1 MKLSL
6 SLSKKIGI
14 LTSAI
19 LVISVTILTVFFIVI
34 FKNNMDSEFAER
46 IVSTGENL
54 SAIVAGPLATIVSYS
69 EEFSPEAIKLL
80 AKPFEITIEKQN
92 DIFYA
97 VLTKNGRLITSAERF
112 NSLNFQLPE
121 AKEIKKAFKG
131 KYALYENKIG
141 GKKLNEIHFPVIKE
155 GKNLGEIVLG
165 YSKTRINRL
174 IGDTISSTGLLSIGF
189 LITAIIFSL
198 IFINK
203 TLSKPINAV
212 IAAASALSAHDLTQK
227 IKILS
232 SDEMGRLGQAFNQVI
247 DSLHEIISQVHDSAG
262 VVSNSSQ
269 GIYSYTEQMS
279 GSAQEIANVIDRID
293 KGAAEQA
300 RTVENTFRIIEKSA
314 ISLKLMAKNAKDV
327 SKAVEEASINAQE
340 GRIVAKEATE
350 KIEWLTNTVLD
361 TTKVIQ
367 DLGQMSKQIGEITS
381 TITSIADQTN
391 LLALNAAIEAA
402 RAGEA
407 GRGFAVVA
415 EEVRRLADG
424 SAEAVRKI
432 SNLIKTIQNDTNRAV
447 NSIQHSSQEVQEG
460 KLQVA
465 HLFEVLVKISKV
477 VGNASSLTQQISDV
491 GEERVKEIE
500 QAVKTISNAAAIAKE
515 SVSTTQQV
523 TINVREQTALMQQM
537 ASTAEELTSLA
548 ANLKDI
554 VGKFKLT
561 AQPS

>member
-1 MKLSL
+1 MKSFL

-14 LTSAI
+14 LTSVI
-19 LVISVTILTVFFIVI
+19 LVISVIILIGFFIGI
-34 FKNNMDSEFAER
+34 FSNSMDSEFSER
-46 IVSTGENL
+46 IVSAGENL
-54 SAIVAGPLATIVSYS
+54 SAIVAGPLETIVSYS
-69 EEFSPEAIKLL
+69 EEFSPETTKLL
-80 AKPFEITIEKQN
+80 TKPFEITIEKHK

-97 VLTKNGRLITSAERF
+97 VLIRNERLITSANRF
-112 NSLNFQLPE
+112 NDANFQLPE
-121 AKEIKKAFKG
+121 SLKTKRIFKG
-131 KYALYENKIG
+131 KYILYENKIG
-141 GKKLNEIHFPVIKE
+141 EKKLYEIHFPVIKE
-155 GKNLGEIVLG
+155 EKKLGEIILG
-165 YSKTRINRL
+165 YSKARINQLIWNTISL
-174 IGDTISSTGLLSIGF
+174 IGLISIGF
-189 LITAIIFSL
+189 LIITIIISFV
-198 IFINK
+198 FINK
-203 TLSKPINAV
+203 TLSKPINA
-212 IAAASALSAHDLTQK
+212 IITAAAALSAHDLTQK

-232 SDEMGRLGQAFNQVI
+232 NDEMGKLGLAFNQVI
-247 DSLHEIISQVHDSAG
+247 DSLHEIISQVHDSSS

-447 NSIQHSSQEVQEG
+447 NSIQHSSREVQEG

-465 HLFEVLVKISKV
+465 RLFEVLVKISNV

-561 AQPS
+561 AQL

>member
-14 LTSAI
+14 LTSVI
-19 LVISVTILTVFFIVI
+19 LVISAIILIGFFIGI
-34 FKNNMDSEFAER
+34 FSNSMDSEFSER
-46 IVSTGENL
+46 IVSAGENL
-54 SAIVAGPLATIVSYS
+54 SAIVAGPLETIVSYS
-69 EEFSPEAIKLL
+69 EEFSPEAVKLL
-80 AKPFEITIEKQN
+80 AKPFGITIEKHK
-92 DIFYA
+92 DIFYTA
-97 VLTKNGRLITSAERF
+97 LVRNERLITSANRF
-112 NSLNFQLPE
+112 NDENFKLPE
-121 AKEIKKAFKG
+121 SLKTKRTFKG
-131 KYALYENKIG
+131 KYILYESKIG
-141 GKKLNEIHFPVIKE
+141 EKKLYEIHFPLIKE
-155 GKNLGEIVLG
+155 EKKLGEIILG
-165 YSKTRINRL
+165 YSKARINQIIWNTISL
-174 IGDTISSTGLLSIGF
+174 IGLISVGF
-189 LITAIIFSL
+189 LLITIIFSFV
-198 IFINK
+198 FINK
-203 TLSKPINAV
+203 TLSKPINTV
-212 IAAASALSAHDLTQK
+212 ITAAAALSAHDLTRK
-227 IKILS
+227 INILS
-232 SDEMGRLGQAFNQVI
+232 TDEMGKLGIAFNQVI
-247 DSLHEIISQVHDSAG
+247 DSLHEIISQVHDSSG

-279 GSAQEIANVIDRID
+279 GSAQEISNVIDRID

-300 RTVENTFRIIEKSA
+300 RIVEDTFRIIEKSA

-327 SKAVEEASINAQE
+327 SKAVEEASMNAQE
-340 GRIVAKEATE
+340 GTNVAKEATE

-361 TTKVIQ
+361 TTRVIQ

-415 EEVRRLADG
+415 DEVRRLADG

-447 NSIQHSSQEVQEG
+447 NSIQHSSREVQEG
-460 KLQVA
+460 KLQVGR
-465 HLFEVLVKISKV
+465 LFEVLVKIRTV
-477 VGNASSLTQQISDV
+477 VGNASSLSHQISDV
-491 GEERVKEIE
+491 GDERVKEIE
-500 QAVKTISNAAAIAKE
+500 QAVKTISSATAIAKE
-515 SVSTTQQV
+515 SVSITQQV
-523 TINVREQTALMQQM
+523 TVNVREQTALMQQM

-561 AQPS
+561 AQR